1 MALDKQAL
9 NAVATRGMGHL
20 DERKAQELSNTAWAL
35 ATAHVEQEPPTSA
48 ASSMALDRL
57 GESWIL
63 VQGGSGRFI
72 VIEIGLFRLGGRA
85 VLIQECTGTSESQHG
100 PLLTSVGAAALR
112 GLPRPSPLSLA
123 STAWACVTSRAIGLS
138 SLHATARHL
147 FSSKVDEGVATMA
160 IWTLSQL
167 DDVTA
172 AFQLVD
178 SAAWKIPP
186 LSLSPLL
193 SRCEQEGLSSKE
205 LRVLSFLA
213 HDEFQLLTE
222 EVMASRLRVTGARM
236 LCSLASPS
244 RSWIPLRVAVGSC
257 KSCGQGREGPSGAE
271 TMSSNGP
278 EVLWEVSRPSCPIRA
293 EPHFNAE
300 VLRWKRQGDRVSCI
314 EMTMD
319 GWLKIADDRG
329 WMISDMQGLHGIG
342 EVLSPKRGEDVKLAV
357 EEPHSQGVC
366 CLEIVYAQVAVRSS
380 PSRDAVALYY
390 RRKGELVFAR
400 SQNFGGWLRL
410 AGEEGWMLANAPE
423 HGTLLRVREVTAN
436 ADLWSLSDL
445 WAAVRRKRRMLSP
458 TDVRSLKDAEEGTL
472 LMADMD
478 YEHHVKTGN
487 AECLVEDGLL
497 LKEDLK
503 KPDDWIR
510 QRLFAYSL
518 LRMAKEEPPLN
529 ELCPGDF
536 KLTPRPPP
544 MDLFKKITLEEVQGE
559 PKHSNF
565 SHDREE
571 KYSSAKFGNG
581 SSGGYGFGHGGH
593 SNGRGAGNN
602 SGPGF
607 FKQHDF
613 SLGGHRDK
621 GPPNRG
627 RGGRGSAR
635 PTAGKGRSGKGMKG
649 MGKGFGGMMD
659 GMGGVPGLDGVMSV
673 DINGREYLM
682 TQEGLVFDPDTQMPF
697 GVLHPETGEV
707 VEITEE
713 MLAGLSQMA
722 MVELNGRPYLFVGG
736 FLVDPQTQAVA
747 FQVEQD
753 GTVLDALTGEPCG
766 MLEMD
771 EEPVIRATSS
781 SNKAQ
786 SQKSS
791 RPGQSRSAFSFE
803 DEAGGEWRIQLF
815 CS

>member
-1 MALDKQAL
+1 MALGCC
-9 NAVATRGMGHL
+9 R
-20 DERKAQELSNTAWAL
+20 RKRFGFEGG
-35 ATAHVEQEPPTSA
+35 VEQG
-48 ASSMALDRL
+48 LRHGHGVLRL
-57 GESWIL
+57 QSGTVYMGQWEYG
-63 VQGGSGRFI
+63 VRSGRG
-72 VIEIGLFRLGGRA
+72 EWSHPTIGRYVGDWKDNQMHGDGLLEAANGARYTGQWSEGRFHEEGYLQLA
-85 VLIQECTGTSESQHG
+85 DGTTFEGSWRKGRQHG
-100 PLLTSVGAAALR
+100 AGKLHLPDGKTFEGQWVKGEVEGKGTLSYGDDRKKYKGQFRAAKPHGFGSIVYADGLSYEGQWQYGKPAGKGKWCTKESEGRELTPVSSV
-112 GLPRPSPLSLA
+112 RPSPRELQGVLGTGPSWEESTDASSFRGVQELQAEEDQGAEEVAVKAECSGARAEQSKPSKFELLDAELSAEAEA
-123 STAWACVTSRAIGLS
+123 SSS
-138 SLHATARHL
+138 SLPRQPQARPGL
-147 FSSKVDEGVATMA
+147 PKSPEEPGLRSDAVQLG
-160 IWTLSQL
+160 ISQQVL
-167 DDVTA
+167 DPFA
-172 AFQLVD
+172 RRRGKSQKPGC
-178 SAAWKIPP
+178 SASDPTVLECRAKKI
-186 LSLSPLL
+186 
-193 SRCEQEGLSSKE
+193 
-205 LRVLSFLA
+205 
-213 HDEFQLLTE
+213 
-222 EVMASRLRVTGARM
+222 
-236 LCSLASPS
+236 
-244 RSWIPLRVAVGSC
+244 
-257 KSCGQGREGPSGAE
+257 
-271 TMSSNGP
+271 MSSNGP

-366 CLEIVYAQVAVRSS
+366 CLEIVYAQVAVRAS

-410 AGEEGWMLANAPE
+410 AGEEGWMLAHAPE

-565 SHDREE
+565 SNDREE

-593 SNGRGAGNN
+593 SNGRGAAN
-602 SGPGF
+602 SGPGS

-613 SLGGHRDK
+613 FLGGHRDK

-635 PTAGKGRSGKGMKG
+635 PTAGEPSSYRAWCK
-649 MGKGFGGMMD
+649 
-659 GMGGVPGLDGVMSV
+659 PGHL
-673 DINGREYLM
+673 
-682 TQEGLVFDPDTQMPF
+682 
-697 GVLHPETGEV
+697 
-707 VEITEE
+707 
-713 MLAGLSQMA
+713 
-722 MVELNGRPYLFVGG
+722 
-736 FLVDPQTQAVA
+736 
-747 FQVEQD
+747 
-753 GTVLDALTGEPCG
+753 VLDFQTPRANQCPC
-766 MLEMD
+766 
-771 EEPVIRATSS
+771 
-781 SNKAQ
+781 
-786 SQKSS
+786 
-791 RPGQSRSAFSFE
+791 SACP
-803 DEAGGEWRIQLF
+803 A
-815 CS
+815 

>member
-1 MALDKQAL
+1 
-9 NAVATRGMGHL
+9 
-20 DERKAQELSNTAWAL
+20 
-35 ATAHVEQEPPTSA
+35 
-48 ASSMALDRL
+48 
-57 GESWIL
+57 
-63 VQGGSGRFI
+63 
-72 VIEIGLFRLGGRA
+72 
-85 VLIQECTGTSESQHG
+85 
-100 PLLTSVGAAALR
+100 
-112 GLPRPSPLSLA
+112 
-123 STAWACVTSRAIGLS
+123 
-138 SLHATARHL
+138 
-147 FSSKVDEGVATMA
+147 
-160 IWTLSQL
+160 
-167 DDVTA
+167 
-172 AFQLVD
+172 
-178 SAAWKIPP
+178 
-186 LSLSPLL
+186 
-193 SRCEQEGLSSKE
+193 
-205 LRVLSFLA
+205 
-213 HDEFQLLTE
+213 
-222 EVMASRLRVTGARM
+222 
-236 LCSLASPS
+236 
-244 RSWIPLRVAVGSC
+244 
-257 KSCGQGREGPSGAE
+257 
-271 TMSSNGP
+271 MSSNGP

-803 DEAGGEWRIQLF
+803 DENLDARGWSDRARELMADDYYYQAAAAFGEALKCCEEERAVELDFECDLLRGRAFCFRKMREFKSLLEDAERLLGYDADDKEAKEWRDVALAEM
-815 CS
+815 SSGGARR